1 MSISSFQEETL
12 MARPKSVFTESLAAS
27 AKADMVSLEH
37 HKILQKL
44 QAIVAATSFPMEIV
58 AQVMGVAAESIWR
71 WAKAYQKNGLEG
83 LYPQPKKPK
92 PSKLTPA
99 QKDDVL
105 AWIDERKNPAGEQVH
120 WTLERL
126 QYAILQEFGVTLGIN
141 TIWVWLRRQN
151 RVLKVPRPRHS
162 KADMQ
167 AQEAFKKTSRNG
179 KCAS

>member
-1 MSISSFQEETL
+1 

-27 AKADMVSLEH
+27 AKADMKPLKH
-37 HKILQKL
+37 CKILQKL
-44 QAIVAATSFPMEIV
+44 QAIVAATSFPIETV
-58 AQVMGVAAESIWR
+58 AQVIGVTAESIWR

-105 AWIDERKNPAGEQVH
+105 AWIDECKNPAGERVH

-126 QYAILQEFGVTLGIN
+126 QYSIMQEFGASLCIN
-141 TIWVWLRRQN
+141 SIWVWLRRQN
-151 RVLKVPRPRHS
+151 RVLKVPRPQHA
-162 KADMQ
+162 KADIQ
-167 AQEAFKKTSRNG
+167 AQEAFKKTL
-179 KCAS
+179 